1 MLDQPR
7 CLAFAGNIHRPP
19 INQGIDL
26 AIENHNRQTILLPQG
41 IDDAD
46 SCRAGCLDTR
56 AGACRPSPSLNHDR
70 CNGNEGFEAFV
81 CFAAMHGD
89 PSVFL
94 KRQQALL
101 KNLFPECPLPIGGVE
116 IIRQLGRADCN

>member
-1 MLDQPR
+1 MTSRGLKSEWRLAVEIRRQSAFLWWR
-7 CLAFAGNIHRPP
+7 CL
-19 INQGIDL
+19 
-26 AIENHNRQTILLPQG
+26 
-41 IDDAD
+41 DA
-46 SCRAGCLDTR
+46 R
-56 AGACRPSPSLNHDR
+56 AGACRPSPGLNHDR